1 MIVEKNSSINNSLGI
16 SSKCKY
22 LLTLDSENDFDELKD
37 FLSNN
42 NEKIYIVGEGTNLVL
57 PNYYDGIIIRANFD
71 TLIEDKANNI
81 LKVGAAY
88 NWNAL
93 VNFCISKNINGFENL
108 IDIPG
113 SVGASPIQNIGAY
126 GAEVSSL
133 IKSIDCYCLTEFKKI
148 NLTNSECD
156 FVYRNSSL
164 KNSKR
169 LIYNINFITNKV
181 SNISINY
188 QTIRD
193 YIKENNIN
201 VNSTRDVANI
211 ISKIR
216 SKALP
221 NPNIVNNVGSFFKNP
236 IVNIDSINFTSHS
249 KEELIIWNYD
259 EIRVKV
265 GAARL
270 IELIKNKISTHK
282 NVSLFE
288 NHSLVLIT
296 NGQATQDD
304 VLNYASEI
312 QDLVYKTFNIKL
324 EIEPNIIF

>member
-22 LLTLDSENDFDELKD
+22 LLTLESENDFDELKD

-57 PNYYDGIIIRANFD
+57 PNYYDGIIIRANFN

-126 GAEVSSL
+126 GAEVASL
-133 IKSIDCYCLTEFKKI
+133 IESIDCYCLIELKKI
-148 NLTNSECD
+148 NLANSECN

-164 KNSKR
+164 KDSKR
-169 LIYNINFITNKV
+169 LIYNINFITNKE

-201 VNSTRDVANI
+201 ANTASDVANI

-221 NPNIVNNVGSFFKNP
+221 NPNIINNVGSFFKNP
-236 IVNIDSINFTSHS
+236 IVDINSINFSNHS

-259 EIRVKV
+259 QVRVKV

-270 IELIKNKISTHK
+270 IELIKNKISIHK

-296 NGQATQDD
+296 NGQATQED

>member
-81 LKVGAAY
+81 LKVGAAH

-201 VNSTRDVANI
+201 ANSTRDVANI

-236 IVNIDSINFTSHS
+236 IVSIDSINFTSHS

-259 EIRVKV
+259 QVRVKV

-312 QDLVYKTFNIKL
+312 KDLVYKTFNIKL

>member
-37 FLSNN
+37 FLANN

-81 LKVGAAY
+81 LKVGAAH
-88 NWNAL
+88 NWNTL

-193 YIKENNIN
+193 YIKENDIN
-201 VNSTRDVANI
+201 ANSTRDVANI

-236 IVNIDSINFTSHS
+236 IVRIDSINFTSHS

-259 EIRVKV
+259 QIRVKV

>member
-57 PNYYDGIIIRANFD
+57 PNYYDGVIIRANFD

-81 LKVGAAY
+81 LKVGAAH

-169 LIYNINFITNKV
+169 LIYNINFVTNKEI
-181 SNISINY
+181 NLSINY

-193 YIKENNIN
+193 FIKENNIN
-201 VNSTRDVANI
+201 ANTTRDVANI

-216 SKALP
+216 SKTLP
-221 NPNIVNNVGSFFKNP
+221 NPNNINNVGSFFKNP
-236 IVNIDSINFTSHS
+236 ILGIDSINFTSHS

-259 EIRVKV
+259 QDHVKV

-270 IELIKNKISTHK
+270 IELIRNKISTHK

-296 NGQATQDD
+296 NGQATQED

>member
-22 LLTLDSENDFDELKD
+22 LLTLESENDFDKLKD

-71 TLIEDKANNI
+71 TLIEDKTNNI

-88 NWNAL
+88 NWNDL

-193 YIKENNIN
+193 YIKENDIN
-201 VNSTRDVANI
+201 ANSTRDVANI

-236 IVNIDSINFTSHS
+236 IVRIDSINFTSHS

-259 EIRVKV
+259 QIRVKV

-296 NGQATQDD
+296 NGQATQED
-304 VLNYASEI
+304 VLNYAYEI

>member
-16 SSKCKY
+16 NAKCKY
-22 LLTLDSENDFDELKD
+22 LLILESENDFDKLKD
-37 FLSNN
+37 FLTNN
-42 NEKIYIVGEGTNLVL
+42 NEKFYIVGEGTNLVL
-57 PNYYDGIIIRANFD
+57 PNYYDGIIIQANFD
-71 TLIEDKANNI
+71 KLIEDKTNNL

-88 NWNAL
+88 NWSKL

-126 GAEVSSL
+126 GAEVASL
-133 IKSIDCYCLTEFKKI
+133 IESIDCYCLTDFKKI
-148 NLTNSECD
+148 NLANSECN

-169 LIYNINFITNKV
+169 LIYNINFITNKE
-181 SNISINY
+181 SDISINY
-188 QTIRD
+188 QTIKD
-193 YIKENNIN
+193 YLKGNNIKAN
-201 VNSTRDVANI
+201 TTADVANI
-211 ISKIR
+211 ISQIR

-221 NPNIVNNVGSFFKNP
+221 NPNIINNVGSFFKNP
-236 IVNIDSINFTSHS
+236 IVDINSINFTNHL

-259 EIRVKV
+259 EVQVRV

-270 IELIKNKISTHK
+270 IELIKNRVSIHK
-282 NVSLFE
+282 NVTLFE
-288 NHSLVLIT
+288 NHSLVLVT
-296 NGQATQDD
+296 NGQATQED

>member
-22 LLTLDSENDFDELKD
+22 LLTLESENDFDELKD
-37 FLSNN
+37 FLSCNN
-42 NEKIYIVGEGTNLVL
+42 QKIYIVGEGTNLVL

-88 NWNAL
+88 NWNDL
-93 VNFCISKNINGFENL
+93 VNFCISNNINGFENL

-259 EIRVKV
+259 QVRVKV

-296 NGQATQDD
+296 NGQATQED

>member
-148 NLTNSECD
+148 NLINSECD

-236 IVNIDSINFTSHS
+236 IVSIDSINFTSHS

-259 EIRVKV
+259 QVRVKV

-282 NVSLFE
+282 NVSLFK

-312 QDLVYKTFNIKL
+312 QDLVYKIFNIKL

>member
-1 MIVEKNSSINNSLGI
+1 MIIEKNSSINNSLGI

-22 LLTLDSENDFDELKD
+22 LLTLESENDFDELKD

-57 PNYYDGIIIRANFD
+57 PNYYDGIIIKANFD

-81 LKVGAAY
+81 LRVGAAY
-88 NWNAL
+88 NWNDL

-193 YIKENNIN
+193 YIKENNIK

-236 IVNIDSINFTSHS
+236 IVRIDSINFTSHS

-259 EIRVKV
+259 QIRVKV

>member
-22 LLTLDSENDFDELKD
+22 LLTLESENDFDALKD
-37 FLSNN
+37 FLSDN

-71 TLIEDKANNI
+71 SIIEDKANNL

-88 NWNAL
+88 NWTDL

-193 YIKENNIN
+193 YIKENDIN
-201 VNSTRDVANI
+201 ANSTRDVANI

-236 IVNIDSINFTSHS
+236 IVRIDSINFTSHS

-259 EIRVKV
+259 QIRVKV

>member
-16 SSKCKY
+16 STKCKY
-22 LLTLDSENDFDELKD
+22 LLILQSENDFDELKD
-37 FLSNN
+37 FLTNN
-42 NEKIYIVGEGTNLVL
+42 NEKFYIVGEGTNLVL

-71 TLIEDKANNI
+71 TLIEDKENNI

-88 NWNAL
+88 NWTDL

-126 GAEVSSL
+126 GAEVASL

-156 FVYRNSSL
+156 FAYRNSSL
-164 KNSKR
+164 KNAKL
-169 LIYNINFITNKV
+169 LIYNINYITNKEK
-181 SNISINY
+181 NISIHY
-188 QTIRD
+188 ETIRD

-201 VNSTRDVANI
+201 VNTTADVSNI
-211 ISKIR
+211 ISQIR
-216 SKALP
+216 SKTLP
-221 NPNIVNNVGSFFKNP
+221 NPSIINNVGSFFKNP
-236 IVNIDSINFTSHS
+236 IVDINSINFTSHS
-249 KEELIIWNYD
+249 KEKLIIWNYD
-259 EIRVKV
+259 QAQVKV

-270 IELIKNKISTHK
+270 IELIKNRISIHK
-282 NVSLFE
+282 NVTLFK

-296 NGQATQDD
+296 NGQATQED

-324 EIEPNIIF
+324 DIEPNIIF

>member
-22 LLTLDSENDFDELKD
+22 LLILESENDFDELKD

-236 IVNIDSINFTSHS
+236 IVSIDSINFTSHS

-259 EIRVKV
+259 QVRVKV

-296 NGQATQDD
+296 NGKATQED

>member
-1 MIVEKNSSINNSLGI
+1 
-16 SSKCKY
+16 
-22 LLTLDSENDFDELKD
+22 ND
-37 FLSNN
+37 
-42 NEKIYIVGEGTNLVL
+42 
-57 PNYYDGIIIRANFD
+57 
-71 TLIEDKANNI
+71 
-81 LKVGAAY
+81 
-88 NWNAL
+88 L

-133 IKSIDCYCLTEFKKI
+133 IDSIDCYCLTEFKKI

-169 LIYNINFITNKV
+169 LIYNINFLTNKE
-181 SNISINY
+181 NNLSINY

-201 VNSTRDVANI
+201 ANTTRDVANI

-221 NPNIVNNVGSFFKNP
+221 NPNIINNVGSFFKNP
-236 IVNIDSINFTSHS
+236 IVAKDSINFTSHS

-259 EIRVKV
+259 QDHVKV

-270 IELIKNKISTHK
+270 IELIRNKISTNK
-282 NVSLFE
+282 NVSLFK

-296 NGQATQDD
+296 NGQATQED

>member
-22 LLTLDSENDFDELKD
+22 LLILESENDFDELKD

-42 NEKIYIVGEGTNLVL
+42 NQKIYIVGEGTNLVL

-88 NWNAL
+88 NWNDL

-133 IKSIDCYCLTEFKKI
+133 IKSIDCYCLTTFKKI

-169 LIYNINFITNKV
+169 LIYNINFLINKE
-181 SNISINY
+181 SNLSINY

-193 YIKENNIN
+193 FIKENNIN
-201 VNSTRDVANI
+201 ANTTRDVANI

-236 IVNIDSINFTSHS
+236 IVRIDSINFTSHS

-259 EIRVKV
+259 QIRVKV

>member
-148 NLTNSECD
+148 NLINSECD

-236 IVNIDSINFTSHS
+236 IVSIDSINFTSHS

-259 EIRVKV
+259 QVRVKV

-312 QDLVYKTFNIKL
+312 QDLVYKIFNIKL

>member
-81 LKVGAAY
+81 LKVGAAH

-148 NLTNSECD
+148 NLTNSECV

-201 VNSTRDVANI
+201 VNSTRGVANI

-259 EIRVKV
+259 QDHVKV

>member
-22 LLTLDSENDFDELKD
+22 LLTIDSENDFDELKD

-181 SNISINY
+181 SDISINY

-201 VNSTRDVANI
+201 ANSTRDVANI

-259 EIRVKV
+259 QVHVKV

-296 NGQATQDD
+296 NGQATQED

>member
-16 SSKCKY
+16 STKCKY
-22 LLTLDSENDFDELKD
+22 LLILQSENDFDELKD
-37 FLSNN
+37 FLTNN
-42 NEKIYIVGEGTNLVL
+42 NEKFYIVGEGTNLVL

-71 TLIEDKANNI
+71 TLIEDKENNI

-88 NWNAL
+88 NWTDL

-126 GAEVSSL
+126 GAEVASL

-156 FVYRNSSL
+156 FAYRNSSL
-164 KNSKR
+164 KNAKR
-169 LIYNINFITNKV
+169 LIYNINYITNKEK
-181 SNISINY
+181 NISIHY
-188 QTIRD
+188 ETIRD

-201 VNSTRDVANI
+201 VNTTADVSNI
-211 ISKIR
+211 ISQIR
-216 SKALP
+216 SKTLP
-221 NPNIVNNVGSFFKNP
+221 NPSIINNVGSFFKNP
-236 IVNIDSINFTSHS
+236 IVDINSINFTSHS
-249 KEELIIWNYD
+249 KEKLIIWNYD
-259 EIRVKV
+259 QAQVKV

-270 IELIKNKISTHK
+270 IELIKNRISIHK
-282 NVSLFE
+282 NVTLFK

-296 NGQATQDD
+296 NGQATQED

-312 QDLVYKTFNIKL
+312 QDLVYKTFNIQL
-324 EIEPNIIF
+324 DIEPNIIF

>member
-1 MIVEKNSSINNSLGI
+1 MIIEKNSAINNSLAI

-22 LLTLDSENDFDELKD
+22 LLTLASENDFDELKD
-37 FLSNN
+37 YLSNN

-57 PNYYDGIIIRANFD
+57 PNYYDGIIIKANFD

-81 LKVGAAY
+81 LRVGAAY
-88 NWNAL
+88 NWNDL

-148 NLTNSECD
+148 NLTNSECN

-236 IVNIDSINFTSHS
+236 IVRIDSINFTSHS

-259 EIRVKV
+259 QIRVKV